1 MSWLNICSFITRGGG
16 AVRQKVSLYDE
27 GEGEGGPEISHI
39 VCQKVFFPHN
49 ELEI

>member
-1 MSWLNICSFITRGGG
+1 MSWLNICSFITRGEGRLG
-16 AVRQKVSLYDE
+16 KKCLCMTR